1 MSTTATPA
9 QAPVDKPWRKFT
21 IRERIL
27 LWLITW
33 TAYLIIRLLGPTI
46 RFAVS

>member
-1 MSTTATPA
+1 VSSTATPA
-9 QAPVDKPWRKFT
+9 PAQIDKPWRKFSAW
-21 IRERIL
+21 ERVQ

-46 RFAVS
+46 RFAV